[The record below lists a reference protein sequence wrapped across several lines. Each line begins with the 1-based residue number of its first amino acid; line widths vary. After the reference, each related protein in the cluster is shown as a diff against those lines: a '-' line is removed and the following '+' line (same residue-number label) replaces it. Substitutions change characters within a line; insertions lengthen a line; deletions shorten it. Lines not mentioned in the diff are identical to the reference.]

1 MVVAANRNTV
11 LVQVEVQIRIQ
22 VVDTVVVIVAQAV
35 AHPILMVVV
44 KNLGVTVMQVIAVV
58 AVLQQLA
65 AVNAEADL
73 RIKGEAL
80 RIKKDL
86 K

>member
-1 MVVAANRNTV
+1 
-11 LVQVEVQIRIQ
+11 
-22 VVDTVVVIVAQAV
+22 VVIVAQAV

>member
-1 MVVAANRNTV
+1 
-11 LVQVEVQIRIQ
+11 
-22 VVDTVVVIVAQAV
+22 VVIVVPAV

-44 KNLGVTVMQVIAVV
+44 KNHGVTVMQVIAVV

-73 RIKGEAL
+73 RIKAEAL